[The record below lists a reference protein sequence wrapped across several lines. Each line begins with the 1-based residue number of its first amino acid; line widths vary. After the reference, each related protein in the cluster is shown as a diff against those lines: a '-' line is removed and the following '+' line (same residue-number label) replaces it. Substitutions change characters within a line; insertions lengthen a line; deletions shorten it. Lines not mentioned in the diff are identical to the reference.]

1 MSENISLSPR
11 QQQIF
16 ELMVQGLPTRLI
28 AEQLDLSINTVKAHR
43 AAILRRME
51 VHSTVALVH
60 KLQSTHNGLSSARM
74 ETVALTPA
82 EVLVVE
88 DDENT
93 RALVVSALQVGGF
106 GCRGVAD
113 SVGMRAALASA
124 DAHIVLLDLNLGE
137 EDGLDLARELR
148 DTHPHVGLIIMTVRG
163 LVEERIEGLA
173 RGADAYMV
181 KPVDMREL
189 VVVIR
194 NLHRRQIAQ
203 GPLVFQ

>member
-1 MSENISLSPR
+1 M
-11 QQQIF
+11 
-16 ELMVQGLPTRLI
+16 
-28 AEQLDLSINTVKAHR
+28 
-43 AAILRRME
+43 LRRME
-51 VHSTVALVH
+51 VHSTLALVH
-60 KLQSTHNGLSSARM
+60 KLQSTHNGFPADVM
-74 ETVALTPA
+74 ETIASGPA

-113 SVGMRAALASA
+113 SAGMRAALASA

-148 DTHPHVGLIIMTVRG
+148 DTHPRVGLVIMTVRG

-173 RGADAYMV
+173 RGADAYLI

-194 NLHRRQIAQ
+194 NLYQRQFAQ